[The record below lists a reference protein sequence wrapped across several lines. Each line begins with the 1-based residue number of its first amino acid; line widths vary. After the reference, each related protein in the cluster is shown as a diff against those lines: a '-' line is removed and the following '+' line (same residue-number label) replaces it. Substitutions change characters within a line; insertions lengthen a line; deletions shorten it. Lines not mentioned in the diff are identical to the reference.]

1 MLTQD
6 SYRMPAADRDTGER
20 LCRDQRE
27 RGQMA
32 ELPWGSRA
40 KELTK
45 PVTPTQP
52 PPLLW
57 KRAPGRLW
65 VTVVT
70 QLPRQPDCTS
80 TSRQQQRAGKRAQ
93 LRTCIC
99 TDEPQRSLTT
109 SKRKIHSVPD
119 FIVSLSQP

>member
-1 MLTQD
+1 
-6 SYRMPAADRDTGER
+6 
-20 LCRDQRE
+20 
-27 RGQMA
+27 MA

-40 KELTK
+40 KELMK
-45 PVTPTQP
+45 PVPPTQP

-80 TSRQQQRAGKRAQ
+80 TSRQQQRSWKRAQ
-93 LRTCIC
+93 LRTCISNR
-99 TDEPQRSLTT
+99 TDEPQRSLMT
-109 SKRKIHSVPD
+109 SKRKIHRVPD
-119 FIVSLSQP
+119 FIMSLSQP